1 MSCRRLAI
9 AALLGLLPLVSHAQA
24 NAGVSDER
32 VSLPQAPGS
41 VSGVGENASVE
52 GNHGGFQYQV
62 PIEVPPGFPGLT
74 PNVSLSY
81 SSMGGAS
88 VVGLGWGFE
97 LPAIERMTVRGLPKY
112 DLTDRF
118 AVDGA
123 SELVQVASSAQGP
136 IFRARF
142 EGGFV
147 RYTWLSAGAGE
158 GGAWKAE
165 YPDGRV
171 GWFGA
176 DKQGVAVPT
185 AQVTASATRIF
196 RWHLVL
202 LEDVYG
208 HQQRRSYT
216 KDASGSPLLER
227 IDYLF
232 EGASA
237 RHSVRFTYEDRSDVL
252 SDAQPGV
259 EVKLTKRLKEL
270 GIFSGTT
277 TPEQVRRYALEYE
290 PDTVSGFSTRL
301 RSVTR
306 FGRSGAAYPVKF
318 SFGYTKTLG
327 GLCDATCDKP
337 FVHAMGT
344 VAGVDFTTGRAS
356 MVDMNGDAIPDIVLS
371 DAQGR
376 HQFIF
381 GRLDQEGRASFQS
394 APVASARTAMG
405 SPFVLGDPR
414 VQLIDVNGDGFVDV
428 TQAKVPAVLCNN
440 GSGDWVDSTVCAMAP
455 QGLPSAFNPE
465 DDVAEGAQQDPK
477 YVRFF
482 DYDND
487 KRIDW
492 LRTPAGGTQTEV
504 LANETAG
511 FRAVAVDVI
520 GAVFDDE
527 DLQLA
532 DMNGDGL
539 QDPVRLRGK
548 GTATLSVDF
557 KVNLGFGRWA
567 PAAPNWRTV
576 TVGGLNPTQTAQAEL
591 EDLNGDGLA
600 DVVMVAANEVHLL
613 LNRNGDSFSAP
624 LILTSASLASGTIP
638 TRAAGTTVTY
648 ADMNGNGSADIVWFA
663 SGAPAQYLE
672 LFPVRPN
679 LISRIENGLGS
690 VQLIGF
696 RSSISEQ
703 ERDVAANRPW
713 PTRVPNASILVTSI
727 DSFVT
732 LTATETSGLHER
744 MVYRYHDGFYDG
756 VERQF
761 RGYETVERELVSDV
775 TRDAQEPGLTVE
787 LFDVGRTE
795 PALAGVLKTRTVS
808 ALSGTT
814 QVPLREE
821 RMLYQLCPVAETGTA
836 AVKWPCQRATTT
848 VLLERTPA
856 EALTVRSEQEYD
868 GYGNVTRSSNLGVVN
883 LGAPEMPRG
892 CQACMASGTFGK
904 ACGDMCLGDES
915 YAETTFVS
923 PGPDTGGRWMLSRA
937 SRSRSGAQAGMLNVE
952 TQMFYDGPAFVG
964 LASGQLTLGALT
976 RVSQR
981 TGMGAMDFID
991 TQRVRRDMHGNVAEQ
1006 LEPHGTLA
1014 GLSHRRL
1021 YTYEPAGLQPTTVE
1035 VKLTGTRSLRRD
1047 MTWDFAFELMAQAS
1061 NWYAVEGGMNLATPQ
1076 QTRYRYDEHGRLDRT
1091 LEPGDTDATASTEY
1105 QYLLANPA
1113 SRILTLRRSS
1123 ATSGQD
1129 LVTAQCLDGRGRVV
1143 QTRQRITD
1151 TSWQVSG
1158 FTEFDSKGAAS
1169 RVFQP
1174 WLSMTGACEMAPPA
1188 DVPFLRTTYDVLRRP
1203 LVQTEPDQSTRRT
1216 EYAPLVTRSFDE
1228 DDTDMQSPSFN
1239 TPTLEESDGL
1249 GRLVR
1254 IERQQPSAVTQLSY
1268 DVNGRLA
1275 SVKDAAGNAVVQQY
1289 DLAGRLVQAT
1299 NPNSGVTRFE
1309 YDAASNL
1316 LRRVD
1321 ARNVAVRTDYD
1332 ALSRPVAQ
1340 WDEAKEAATKV
1351 RWAYDAI
1358 SGCIECTNAGGQA
1371 VETEWPMPG
1380 GAGRD
1385 RFGFD
1390 VRGDAVFFERTVDG
1404 KPLVVRARF
1413 DQAHRQTGI
1422 VYPAGL
1428 TVDTAYDNASR
1439 VASMPNLVR
1448 SVEYNARGLLSAAT
1462 LTNNVGHRF
1471 EYDTRLRLSRQAATR
1486 ADGQAIF
1493 DLSFTRTK
1501 GGNLT
1506 AIADAATRAERARHA
1521 VRFTSDGWD
1530 RVTSAVMERQA
1541 GDAETL
1547 SFAYDTIDNVTS
1559 LSSSLGEASLANV
1572 GAYSYDASKPN
1583 AVKKAGALDYQYD
1596 AAGFMTARGS
1606 SAYEF
1611 DHLGRLTRATRDGV
1625 ETGSFVFGAASVR
1638 VLEREGDFTTEA
1650 VTGDFEVRDG
1660 IAVVYARLNGKRV
1673 ARMESDALAATL
1685 LSDLSPLS
1693 GNTPTGDGTIDIAD
1707 AWVAQGAATGVLS
1720 LSGGP
1725 APSKVQ
1731 ALLASAAR
1739 RLLLKDVTWLHGD
1752 HQGSTVA
1759 ATDGKGA
1766 VVAEQSFSSW
1776 GEVRSSTGFVDSH
1789 GFTGQERDSST
1800 GLIHFQFRDLDP
1812 KTGRWA
1818 SVDPAFAQ
1826 LAPGAARNE
1835 ESLTAYAYVGN
1846 DFADKVDPTGLAG
1859 RGGKVKSALKKFA
1872 AKIRGRGA
1880 RKEVWYGAKDLSM
1893 SFREMPVFPK
1903 AQHSEGEAR
1912 RVSESPYGNFESV
1925 SADSEA
1931 QTPPAGQR
1939 QYDVISLAPSSSG
1952 ANASE
1957 SNPYAAFASDA
1968 NPYAAFASDA
1978 NPYAAFASDANP
1990 YAAFASDAN
1999 PSGAANP
2006 YVAFSANGV
2015 GGEATRQ
2022 PSFPRPPP
2030 GGLVNQFM
2038 PHWRPLPRPVAAGT
2052 TRPPSP
2058 ALFARPSFSP

>member
-1 MSCRRLAI
+1 MSRRLLAVV
-9 AALLGLLPLVSHAQA
+9 ALLSLLPAVTHAQA

-52 GNHGGFQYQV
+52 GNHGGFQYRV
-62 PIEVPPGFPGLT
+62 PVEVPPGFPGLT
-74 PNVSLSY
+74 PDVSLSY

-88 VVGLGWGFE
+88 VVGMGWGFDQ
-97 LPAIERMTVRGLPKY
+97 PSIERMTVRGLPKY

-123 SELVQVASSAQGP
+123 SELVQVANSAQGP

-147 RYTWLSAGAGE
+147 RYTWLTAGAGE
-158 GGAWKAE
+158 GGSWKAE

-185 AQVTASATRIF
+185 AQVTASATRVF

-208 HQQRRSYT
+208 HQQRLSYT
-216 KDASGSPLLER
+216 KDASGMPLLER

-232 EGASA
+232 EGANA

-270 GIFSGTT
+270 GIYSGTT

-290 PDTVSGFSTRL
+290 PDTMSGFSTRL

-306 FGRSGAAYPVKF
+306 FGRSGTAYPAKF

-327 GLCDATCDKP
+327 GLCDSTCDKP
-337 FVHAMGT
+337 FVHTMGT
-344 VAGVDFTTGRAS
+344 VSGVDFANGRAS

-394 APVASARTAMG
+394 APVTSARTSMG
-405 SPFVLGDPR
+405 SPFVLGDPK

-440 GSGDWVDSTVCAMAP
+440 GSGDWVDSAACAMAP

-504 LANETAG
+504 LVNEAAG

-548 GTATLSVDF
+548 GTATLAVDF
-557 KVNLGFGRWA
+557 KLNLGFGRWA
-567 PAAPNWRTV
+567 PAAPNWRTI

-613 LNRNGDSFSAP
+613 LNRNGDSFAAP
-624 LILTSASLASGTIP
+624 LILSSASLASGMIP
-638 TRAAGTTVTY
+638 TRGAGTTVTY
-648 ADMNGNGSADIVWFA
+648 ADMNGNGSADIVWFV
-663 SGAPAQYLE
+663 SGMPAQYLE

-690 VQLIGF
+690 VQVIGF
-696 RSSISEQ
+696 GTSISEQ
-703 ERDVAANRPW
+703 ARDVAANRPW
-713 PTRVPNASILVTSI
+713 PTRVPNASILVTTI
-727 DSFVT
+727 DSYVT
-732 LTATETSGLHER
+732 LTGTASGGLHER

-761 RGYETVERELVSDV
+761 RGYESVERELVSDV
-775 TRDAQEPGLTVE
+775 MRDAQEPGLTVE

-795 PALAGVLKTRTVS
+795 PALAGVLKTRTIS

-814 QVPLREE
+814 RVPLREE
-821 RMLYQLCPVAETGTA
+821 RVLYQLCPVAETGTT

-856 EALTVRSEQEYD
+856 DAVTVRSEQEYD
-868 GYGNVTRSSNLGVVN
+868 GYGNVTRATNLGVVN
-883 LGAPEMPRG
+883 LGTPEMPRG

-915 YAETTFVS
+915 YSETTS
-923 PGPDTGGRWMLSRA
+923 IAPGADTGGRWMLSRA
-937 SRSRSGAQAGMLNVE
+937 SRSRSGSQAGMLNVE
-952 TQMFYDGPAFVG
+952 TQTFYDGPAFVG
-964 LASGQLTLGALT
+964 LAAGQLTLGAVT
-976 RVSQR
+976 RVARR
-981 TGMGAMDFID
+981 TGMGARDFIE
-991 TQRVRRDMHGNVAEQ
+991 TLRVRRDTHGNVAEQ

-1014 GLSHRRL
+1014 GASHRRL
-1021 YTYEPAGLQPTTVE
+1021 YTYESAGLQPTQVE
-1035 VKLTGTRSLRRD
+1035 VKLTATRSLRRD
-1047 MTWDFAFELMAQAS
+1047 TSWDYAFEQMAQGS
-1061 NWYAVEGGMNLATPQ
+1061 NWYAVEGGMNLSAPQ
-1076 QTRYRYDEHGRLDRT
+1076 QTRYRYDEHGRLDRI
-1091 LEPGDTDATASTEY
+1091 LEPGDTDTTASTEY
-1105 QYLLANPA
+1105 QYLLADPA
-1113 SRILTLRRSS
+1113 SRILTLKRSS
-1123 ATSGQD
+1123 ASSGQD
-1129 LVTAQCLDGRGRVV
+1129 LVSAQCLDGRGRVF

-1151 TSWQVSG
+1151 SSWQVSG
-1158 FTEFDSKGAAS
+1158 FTEFDSKGAAA

-1174 WLSMTGACEMAPPA
+1174 YLSMSGSCEMAPPSG
-1188 DVPFLRTTYDVLRRP
+1188 VPVLSRTYDVLGRP
-1203 LVQTEPDQSTRRT
+1203 LVDTEPDLSTRRV
-1216 EYAPLVTRSFDE
+1216 EYAPLVTRTFDE
-1228 DDTDMQSPSFN
+1228 DDTDMQSSSFN
-1239 TPTLEESDGL
+1239 TPTIEESDGL

-1254 IERQQPSAVTQLSY
+1254 IERQQPSAVTQLGY

-1275 SVKDAAGNAVVQQY
+1275 TVKDAAGNALVQQY
-1289 DLAGRLVQAT
+1289 DLAGRLVQVT
-1299 NPNSGVTRFE
+1299 NPNSGVTRLE
-1309 YDAASNL
+1309 YDAAGNM

-1351 RWAYDAI
+1351 HWAYDAVA
-1358 SGCIECTNAGGQA
+1358 GCTDCTNAGGQA

-1380 GAGRD
+1380 GTGRD

-1390 VRGDAVFFERTVDG
+1390 VRGDPVFFERTVDG
-1404 KPLVVRARF
+1404 KPLVVRTRF
-1413 DQAHRQTGI
+1413 DQAHRQTSI

-1428 TVDTAYDNASR
+1428 TVETAYDSASR

-1448 SVEYNARGLLSAAT
+1448 SVEYNPRGLPAAAT
-1462 LTNNVGHRF
+1462 FFNNVGHRF
-1471 EYDTRLRLSRQAATR
+1471 EYDARLRLSRQAATTG
-1486 ADGQAIF
+1486 DGQAIF
-1493 DLSFTRTK
+1493 DLSFARTR

-1506 AIADAATRAERARHA
+1506 AVADAATRADRARHA

-1530 RVTSAVMERQA
+1530 RVTSAVMERA
-1541 GDAETL
+1541 MGDAETL
-1547 SFAYDTIDNVTS
+1547 SFAYDTIDNVMS
-1559 LSSSLGEASLANV
+1559 QSSSLGDASLANV
-1572 GAYSYDASKPN
+1572 GTYSYDASKPN

-1596 AAGFMTARGS
+1596 AAGFMTARGTA
-1606 SAYEF
+1606 AYEF
-1611 DHLGRLTRATRDGV
+1611 DHLGRLTRATRDGT
-1625 ETGSFVFGAASVR
+1625 ETGSFVFGAGPLR
-1638 VLEREGDFTTEA
+1638 VLEREGGLSTVV

-1660 IAVVYARLNGKRV
+1660 IAVVYARLSGKRV
-1673 ARMESDALAATL
+1673 ARLESDAVAATL
-1685 LSDLSPLS
+1685 LSDLAPLS
-1693 GNTPTGDGTIDIAD
+1693 GTTPTGDGTIDIAD
-1707 AWVAQGAATGVLS
+1707 AWVAQSAATGGVS

-1725 APSKVQ
+1725 APSRVE

-1739 RLLLKDVTWLHGD
+1739 RLLLKDVTWLHLD
-1752 HQGSTVA
+1752 HQGSVVA
-1759 ATDGKGA
+1759 ATNGRGA
-1766 VVAEQSFSSW
+1766 LVAEQSYASW

-1789 GFTGQERDSST
+1789 GFTGQERDGST
-1800 GLIHFQFRDLDP
+1800 GLIHFQFRELDP

-1826 LAPGAARNE
+1826 LSPAAARNE

-1859 RGGKVKSALKKFA
+1859 IRAKVRSALKAVRGKSKSPRTKRDERIVVRENGGSREISSRPLDDFERSYLSGNPMYSDDRAELEWKTLIGSDQYEMLKSYERFGELPPKYVPPTQA
-1872 AKIRGRGA
+1872 AASQPSRDVPWTSAELNAMARKQLGRPLGRPEGMPDNLVYLHPIGRGWGTEPI
-1880 RKEVWYGAKDLSM
+1880 KNETM
-1893 SFREMPVFPK
+1893 
-1903 AQHSEGEAR
+1903 
-1912 RVSESPYGNFESV
+1912 
-1925 SADSEA
+1925 
-1931 QTPPAGQR
+1931 TPPPQIGDR
-1939 QYDVISLAPSSSG
+1939 
-1952 ANASE
+1952 
-1957 SNPYAAFASDA
+1957 
-1968 NPYAAFASDA
+1968 
-1978 NPYAAFASDANP
+1978 
-1990 YAAFASDAN
+1990 
-1999 PSGAANP
+1999 
-2006 YVAFSANGV
+2006 
-2015 GGEATRQ
+2015 
-2022 PSFPRPPP
+2022 
-2030 GGLVNQFM
+2030 
-2038 PHWRPLPRPVAAGT
+2038 
-2052 TRPPSP
+2052 
-2058 ALFARPSFSP
+2058 